1 MFICPLM
8 SLHFIPR
15 EKKYRI
21 LLKPVL
27 DRVSFAVTRKVRAD
41 MFGVWVRGSYCGP
54 GTMSI
59 AHNKTFASLCSLG
72 AWL

>member
-15 EKKYRI
+15 EKYQI

-27 DRVSFAVTRKVRAD
+27 DRVSFAVTQKVCAD
-41 MFGVWVRGSYCGP
+41 VFGVWVWGSYYVP
-54 GTMSI
+54 GTMSL
-59 AHNKTFASLCSLG
+59 AHKKTFASLCSLG

>member
-15 EKKYRI
+15 EKYRI

-27 DRVSFAVTRKVRAD
+27 DRVSSAVTQKVCAD
-41 MFGVWVRGSYCGP
+41 MFGGP
-54 GTMSI
+54 AVGQ
-59 AHNKTFASLCSLG
+59 APCL
-72 AWL
+72 